1 MALAITLPELVG
13 LIVTEQLD
21 VVAFTVVRLQGDP
34 VNGPGGAV
42 PVLVNAT
49 VPPGVL
55 GVPAADVSFTNAV
68 HVTSCP
74 TDTDVGEH
82 DTDVVVVRFV
92 TLTALLT
99 PLLVL

>member
-1 MALAITLPELVG
+1 VALAITLPELVG

-68 HVTSCP
+68 QVAVWATTTVAGEHVTA
-74 TDTDVGEH
+74 
-82 DTDVVVVRFV
+82 VVVVLGPTV
-92 TLTALLT
+92 TVL
-99 PLLVL
+99 PVPELVW